1 MSNFPFDKQ
10 IIAMF
15 IFITLFCIMSLIF
28 TGCQL
33 TKEDTKKPLTFTDS
47 VTIMK
52 DLGTVLG
59 CAFAPEEPICIKD
72 EQIED
77 E

>member
-28 TGCQL
+28 TGCQS
-33 TKEDTKKPLTFTDS
+33 TKEDTKKPLTFTD
-47 VTIMK
+47 TIGIMK
-52 DLGTVLG
+52 DAGSIIG
-59 CAFAPEEPICIKD
+59 CAFAPKEPTCIKD

>member
-10 IIAMF
+10 IMAMF
-15 IFITLFCIMSLIF
+15 IFITLFCVMTLIF
-28 TGCQL
+28 TGCQS
-33 TKEDTKKPLTFTDS
+33 TKEDTKKPLTLTDS

-59 CAFAPEEPICIKD
+59 CAFAPKEPACIKD

>member
-15 IFITLFCIMSLIF
+15 IFITLFCVMSLIF

-33 TKEDTKKPLTFTDS
+33 NKEDTKKPLTFTDS